1 MRAAGLR
8 RNQHLSRRSARGWA
22 RVARCCLVF
31 LACLAQLWTPAL
43 HWHAP
48 RIASRSVLL
57 DAATTGSHLT
67 LANFEAGKSRVPCA
81 AHGTRASS
89 NGGNGP
95 PPYQDDDCPFCPCPC
110 CSLDTA
116 MGILP
121 QETARAS
128 YAPLLSTTVAPP
140 ELFGSLVWFAAFAW
154 QPRAPPILI

>member
-8 RNQHLSRRSARGWA
+8 RNRHLSRRSARGWA
-22 RVARCCLVF
+22 PVARCCLVF
-31 LACLAQLWTPAL
+31 LTCLALLWTPAQ

-48 RIASRSVLL
+48 GIASHSSVLDTANTESGL
-57 DAATTGSHLT
+57 TTAS
-67 LANFEAGKSRVPCA
+67 FEAGKSGVPCA
-81 AHGTRASS
+81 AHGTRASP

-128 YAPLLSTTVAPP
+128 YAPLLSTIVAPP
-140 ELFGSLVWFAAFAW
+140 VLLGSLVWLAAFAW